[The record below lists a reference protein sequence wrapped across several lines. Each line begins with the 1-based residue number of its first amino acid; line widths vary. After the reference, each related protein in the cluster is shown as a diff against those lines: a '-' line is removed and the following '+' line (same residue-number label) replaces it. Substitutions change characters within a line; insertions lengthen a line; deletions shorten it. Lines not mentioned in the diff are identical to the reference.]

1 MAEDIARSA
10 RAGATAA
17 GWWWSRP
24 QWNFKQYQ
32 CVRAKNKIKQS
43 KTTENNSI
51 EPNLTVK

>member
-32 CVRAKNKIKQS
+32 CVKAKTKSNRARQQKITQ
-43 KTTENNSI
+43 
-51 EPNLTVK
+51 

>member
-32 CVRAKNKIKQS
+32 CVRAKTKSNRARQQKITQR
-43 KTTENNSI
+43 